1 MANSNRKKASKLQAV
16 KKAKA
21 TENEKT
27 VKKVKPAE
35 EKPIKY
41 TVTAKQQPDGTFEF
55 CGGKGGF
62 NIIKQ
67 KNKALEPY
75 GKCI

>member
-1 MANSNRKKASKLQAV
+1 MANSNRKKASKVQAA

-21 TENEKT
+21 AEKENT

-41 TVTAKQQPDGTFEF
+41 TVTAEQTG
-55 CGGKGGF
+55 
-62 NIIKQ
+62 
-67 KNKALEPY
+67 
-75 GKCI
+75 

>member
-1 MANSNRKKASKLQAV
+1 MANSNRKKACKLHDA

-21 TENEKT
+21 AEKKKT

-41 TVTAKQQPDGTFEF
+41 TVTVEQQPDGTFEF
-55 CGGKGGF
+55 HGGKGGF

-75 GKCI
+75 RK

>member
-21 TENEKT
+21 TEKEKT

-41 TVTAKQQPDGTFEF
+41 TVTAKQHLTGTLSSAAA
-55 CGGKGGF
+55 
-62 NIIKQ
+62 
-67 KNKALEPY
+67 KADLISLSR
-75 GKCI
+75 K

>member
-1 MANSNRKKASKLQAV
+1 MANSNRKKASKVQAA

-21 TENEKT
+21 AEKENT

-41 TVTAKQQPDGTFEF
+41 TVTAEQQNNRLTVPLSFTEA
-55 CGGKGGF
+55 
-62 NIIKQ
+62 
-67 KNKALEPY
+67 KADLISLS
-75 GKCI
+75 KRIRR